1 MGYAK
6 EHGIEAICFD
16 IDGTFYPK
24 WKMDLIVLKASIFHI
39 PFALKYNKLRQLI
52 RHNDGYKNLE
62 PMSYEEISERAARY
76 FYSND
81 SKEYQEKFRAK
92 EKKVFH
98 DSYLRQYVGLKSA
111 PGVDEALARARKEGY
126 RMAALSD
133 FPIGV
138 KLKAMKIE
146 KYFDA
151 VLSSEDIG
159 HFKPSQTPFVELCK
173 ALSVEED
180 KVLYVGDSYKKDVL
194 GARNAGMHTCLMFA
208 SDGDND
214 ADICS
219 KDWSDFIRQ
228 VF

>member
-6 EHGIEAICFD
+6 EHAIEAICFD

-24 WKMDLIVLKASIFHI
+24 WKMDLIVFKASVFHL
-39 PFALKYNKLRQLI
+39 PFAIKYNKLRQQI
-52 RHNDGYKNLE
+52 RQEDGYGDYP
-62 PMSYEEISERAARY
+62 PMSYEEISKRAATY

-81 SKEYQEKFRAK
+81 SAECQKKFREK

-98 DSYLRQYVGLKSA
+98 SSYLRQYRNIKRSPNVE
-111 PGVDEALARARKEGY
+111 EALMCARKEGY
-126 RMAALSD
+126 RMGALSD

-138 KLKAMKIE
+138 KLRAMNIE
-146 KYFDA
+146 NYFDV
-151 VLSSEDIG
+151 VLSSEDLG
-159 HFKPSQTPFVELCK
+159 HFKPSKTPFVALCES
-173 ALSVEED
+173 LGVEPD
-180 KVLYVGDSYKKDVL
+180 KVLYVGDSHKKDIL

-208 SDGDND
+208 HELDKD